1 MISIDSIIKDSSA
14 GSFYTS
20 STIANLFEKP
30 PLRRKTKWIE
40 MMMNATT
47 RKIEI
52 YEATIE
58 NLSRNFA
65 MEVEISKVEQKVLLT
80 LGLTT
85 P

>member
-1 MISIDSIIKDSSA
+1 
-14 GSFYTS
+14 
-20 STIANLFEKP
+20 
-30 PLRRKTKWIE
+30 
-40 MMMNATT
+40 MMMNTTT

-52 YEATIE
+52 YEATIK

-80 LGLTT
+80 LELTT